1 MSVEW
6 IEARDKDSNA
16 SGLYLRHMT
25 TVSLNLSSTDEG
37 GGGAG
42 GYTLA
47 ESILIA
53 IFLSLIIFFS
63 IAGNILVCVAVLTE
77 RNLRKT
83 SNLFIVSLAV
93 SDTLVAILVM
103 TFAVVND
110 LMGRWVFGAAFC
122 KIWLSFD
129 VMCSTASILN
139 LCAISLDRYIHIRSP
154 LHYDMWMSTRRT
166 LGFIAFVWVLS
177 LLISFFPIQMGWH
190 ETTSSTNIIASNSPS
205 LVELE
210 PFICLLELNL
220 LYAVISSIVSFYVP
234 CLVMILIYV
243 RLYRY
248 ARMHVK
254 MIRQQQCFIGE
265 SESVKQKTSDHK
277 AAITL
282 GIIMGV
288 FLLCWTPFFTINIIG
303 AFCKTCIPPAAFS
316 AFTWLGYFNSTLN
329 PLIYSIFNQEFRVAF
344 KHVLSR
350 TCCLP
355 RRRRPANYCLRKS
368 APPNGLSPSAEYGT
382 LTLKRTSYQ
391 VIKGNHDSVI
401 PSRALH

>member
-1 MSVEW
+1 
-6 IEARDKDSNA
+6 
-16 SGLYLRHMT
+16 MT
-25 TVSLNLSSTDEG
+25 TASLNVSSTNEG
-37 GGGAG
+37 GGGEG

-110 LMGRWVFGAAFC
+110 LMGHWVFGAPFC

-166 LGFIAFVWVLS
+166 LGFIAVVWVLS

-190 ETTSSTNIIASNSPS
+190 KTNNIALNDSPS
-205 LVELE
+205 PERE

-265 SESVKQKTSDHK
+265 SESVKEKTSDHK

-329 PLIYSIFNQEFRVAF
+329 PLIYSIFNQEFRAAF

-355 RRRRPANYCLRKS
+355 RLRRPPNYCLRKS

-391 VIKGNHDSVI
+391 VIQGHQLEVYDSHLVLAAWRHVVACYNPKVCVVRI
-401 PSRALH
+401 SITW